1 MRRTAVSGWHFNFW
15 PHSIFFWVFTVFAS
29 IVKILADSF
38 YKRHF
43 GGRKTGN
50 SDSEVNRRR
59 VPGSW
64 CLTVF
69 SCQVK

>member
-1 MRRTAVSGWHFNFW
+1 MPDSV
-15 PHSIFFWVFTVFAS
+15 FFLVFTVFAS

-50 SDSEVNRRR
+50 FNSEVFCVKFVKHF
-59 VPGSW
+59 VPLYANLLDVGRGAH
-64 CLTVF
+64 CV
-69 SCQVK
+69 